1 MLGGTSLVL
10 GASSAARGHRLGFV
24 KPSLVVGRIGDPLP
38 SIAGI
43 EEASPAPDSV
53 TVARARTAFLRK
65 NVWKAQLAFTLALGV
80 TYFLARNTPVGPA
93 VYNLASLSACVA
105 FVVGPIIHRCRAIQ
119 WWLFAGAMGSFA
131 IADAIW
137 ESYILTGGE
146 APYPSISDAFY
157 LIAYPLFLVGVLV
170 LVRGSRPRKGDVL
183 DGLMVATAVT
193 FLIWTLVVEPIA
205 NQAGA
210 PLLARTVTAAYPAME
225 VLLAIGLSTLL
236 FASRVRSLSY
246 LGLLVGFLV
255 MAAADLAYS
264 VLILKGQYA
273 AGDWVDYGW
282 IASYGI
288 LGVAAL
294 HPSLPG
300 LGQVGPERP
309 GTLGKG
315 RLAIIGVALGVAPVL
330 AVGYNIW
337 GSNGLE
343 LEIPIVSIIAIALV
357 LLRVSVLWRE
367 RLGAEDAL
375 RESESGYRIL
385 YDVAETARERV
396 TAQNKQLLEVDKMKD
411 EFVALISHELR
422 TPLTSIRG
430 YVELLREDLPNT
442 PLEQQEKFLGV
453 VERNA
458 ERLLSLV
465 NDLLVTAQIE
475 AGKLDLN
482 RSEMDLVSL
491 ADECVAAAKPLAEER
506 QIEVEV
512 SAQARPVLS
521 ADRPRLAQVLDNL
534 LSNALKFTPPG
545 GKVEICVDADG
556 DTASLE
562 VRDSG
567 MGISVDDQEHLFSS
581 FFRTSTA
588 SASAV
593 PGTGLGLAISKGI
606 VEAHGGEIS
615 VNSREGH
622 GSTFR
627 IELPYGGAVASRSR
641 AAALAS

>member
-1 MLGGTSLVL
+1 
-10 GASSAARGHRLGFV
+10 
-24 KPSLVVGRIGDPLP
+24 
-38 SIAGI
+38 
-43 EEASPAPDSV
+43 
-53 TVARARTAFLRK
+53 VARARTSFLRS
-65 NVWKAQLAFTLALGV
+65 NLWKAQLAFTLAIGGA
-80 TYFLARNTPVGPA
+80 YFLARNTDVGPA
-93 VYNLASLSACVA
+93 IYNLASLSACVA

-157 LIAYPLFLVGVLV
+157 LAAYPLFLVGVLV
-170 LVRGSRPRKGDVL
+170 LVRGSRPRKGDIL

-210 PLLARTVTAAYPAME
+210 PLLARAVTAAYPAME

-246 LGLLVGFLV
+246 LGLLTGFLV

-264 VLILKGQYA
+264 VLILNGQYA

-300 LGQVGPERP
+300 LGQVGPERR

-330 AVGYNIW
+330 AVGYDIW
-337 GSNGLE
+337 GTNGLE
-343 LEIPIVSIIAIALV
+343 LEIPIVSMIAITLV
-357 LLRVSVLWRE
+357 LLRVSVLWQE

-385 YDVAETARERV
+385 YDLAESAREQV
-396 TAQNKQLLEVDKMKD
+396 TAQNEQLLELDKMKD

-430 YVELLREDLPNT
+430 YVELLRDDLPNA
-442 PLEQQEKFLGV
+442 PLEQQDKFLAV

-458 ERLLSLV
+458 DRLLSLV
-465 NDLLVTAQIE
+465 NDLLLMAQIE
-475 AGKLDLN
+475 VGKLDLHYA
-482 RSEMDLVSL
+482 ETDLVSL
-491 ADECVAAAKPLAEER
+491 AEECVVAARPVAEER
-506 QIEVEV
+506 QIEVTID
-512 SAQARPVLS
+512 ARARPLLS

-534 LSNALKFTPPG
+534 LANALKFTPPG
-545 GKVEICVDADG
+545 GQVEIRVMTEEDIALLEIR
-556 DTASLE
+556 DT
-562 VRDSG
+562 G
-567 MGISVDDQEHLFSS
+567 MGISPEDLQHLFSS

-588 SASAV
+588 SAAAV

-606 VEAHGGEIS
+606 VEAHGGSIS
-615 VNSREGH
+615 AESEEGH

-627 IELPYGGAVASRSR
+627 IELPYTGALANESLT
-641 AAALAS
+641 AALVS

>member
-1 MLGGTSLVL
+1 
-10 GASSAARGHRLGFV
+10 
-24 KPSLVVGRIGDPLP
+24 
-38 SIAGI
+38 
-43 EEASPAPDSV
+43 
-53 TVARARTAFLRK
+53 VARARTSFLRS
-65 NVWKAQLAFTLALGV
+65 NLWKAQLAFTLAIGGA
-80 TYFLARNTPVGPA
+80 YFLARNTDVGPA
-93 VYNLASLSACVA
+93 IYNLASLSACVA

-157 LIAYPLFLVGVLV
+157 LAAYPLFLVGVLV
-170 LVRGSRPRKGDVL
+170 LVRGSRPRKGDIL

-210 PLLARTVTAAYPAME
+210 PLLARAVTAAYPAME

-246 LGLLVGFLV
+246 LGLLTGFLV

-264 VLILKGQYA
+264 VLILNGQYA

-300 LGQVGPERP
+300 LGQVGPERR

-330 AVGYNIW
+330 AVGYDIW
-337 GSNGLE
+337 GTNGLE
-343 LEIPIVSIIAIALV
+343 LEIPIVSMIAITLV
-357 LLRVSVLWRE
+357 LLRVSVLWQE

-385 YDVAETARERV
+385 YDLAESAREQV
-396 TAQNKQLLEVDKMKD
+396 TAQNEQLLELDKMKD

-430 YVELLREDLPNT
+430 YVELLRDDLPNA
-442 PLEQQEKFLGV
+442 PLEQQDKFLAV

-458 ERLLSLV
+458 DRLLSLV
-465 NDLLVTAQIE
+465 NDLLLMAQIE
-475 AGKLDLN
+475 VGKLDLHYA
-482 RSEMDLVSL
+482 ETDLVSL
-491 ADECVAAAKPLAEER
+491 AEECVVAARPVAEER
-506 QIEVEV
+506 QIEVTID
-512 SAQARPVLS
+512 ARARPLLS

-534 LSNALKFTPPG
+534 LANALKFTPPG
-545 GKVEICVDADG
+545 GQVEIRVMTVEDIALLEIR
-556 DTASLE
+556 DT
-562 VRDSG
+562 G
-567 MGISVDDQEHLFSS
+567 MGISPEDLQHLFSS

-588 SASAV
+588 SAAAV

-606 VEAHGGEIS
+606 VEAHGGSIS
-615 VNSREGH
+615 AESEEGH

-627 IELPYGGAVASRSR
+627 IELPYSGALANESLT
-641 AAALAS
+641 AALVT

>member
-1 MLGGTSLVL
+1 
-10 GASSAARGHRLGFV
+10 
-24 KPSLVVGRIGDPLP
+24 
-38 SIAGI
+38 
-43 EEASPAPDSV
+43 
-53 TVARARTAFLRK
+53 VARARTSFLRS
-65 NVWKAQLAFTLALGV
+65 NLWKAQLAFTLAIGGA
-80 TYFLARNTPVGPA
+80 YFLARNTDVGPA
-93 VYNLASLSACVA
+93 IYNLASLSACVA

-157 LIAYPLFLVGVLV
+157 LAAYPLFLVGVLV
-170 LVRGSRPRKGDVL
+170 LVRGSRPRKGDIL

-210 PLLARTVTAAYPAME
+210 PLLARAVTAAYPAME

-246 LGLLVGFLV
+246 LGLLTGFLV

-264 VLILKGQYA
+264 VLILNGQYA

-300 LGQVGPERP
+300 LGQVGPERR

-330 AVGYNIW
+330 AVGYDIW
-337 GSNGLE
+337 GTNGLE
-343 LEIPIVSIIAIALV
+343 LEIPIVSMIAITLV
-357 LLRVSVLWRE
+357 LLRVSVLWQE

-385 YDVAETARERV
+385 YDLAESAREQV
-396 TAQNKQLLEVDKMKD
+396 TAQNEQLLELDKMKD

-430 YVELLREDLPNT
+430 YVELLRDDLPNA
-442 PLEQQEKFLGV
+442 PLEQQDKFLAV

-458 ERLLSLV
+458 DRLLSLV
-465 NDLLVTAQIE
+465 NDLLLMAQIE
-475 AGKLDLN
+475 VGKLDLHYA
-482 RSEMDLVSL
+482 ETDLVSL
-491 ADECVAAAKPLAEER
+491 AEECVVAARPVAEER
-506 QIEVEV
+506 RIEVTID
-512 SAQARPVLS
+512 ARARPLLS

-534 LSNALKFTPPG
+534 LANALKFTPPG
-545 GKVEICVDADG
+545 GQVEIRVMTDEDIALFEIR
-556 DTASLE
+556 DT
-562 VRDSG
+562 G
-567 MGISVDDQEHLFSS
+567 MGISAEDLQHLFSS

-588 SASAV
+588 SAAAV

-606 VEAHGGEIS
+606 VEAHGGSIS
-615 VNSREGH
+615 AESEEGH

-627 IELPYGGAVASRSR
+627 IELPYSGALANESLT
-641 AAALAS
+641 AALVS

>member
-1 MLGGTSLVL
+1 M
-10 GASSAARGHRLGFV
+10 
-24 KPSLVVGRIGDPLP
+24 PLT
-38 SIAGI
+38 
-43 EEASPAPDSV
+43 PDSV
-53 TVARARTAFLRK
+53 TVARARTAFLRT
-65 NVWKAQLAFTLALGV
+65 NLWKAQLAFTVALGG

-119 WWLFAGAMGSFA
+119 WWLFAGGMGSFA

-157 LIAYPLFLVGVLV
+157 LIAYPLFLVGVLI

-183 DGLMVATAVT
+183 DGLMLATAVT

-225 VLLAIGLSTLL
+225 ILLAIGLSTLL

-246 LGLLVGFLV
+246 LGLLIGFVV
-255 MAAADLAYS
+255 MAAADLVYS
-264 VLILKGQYA
+264 VLILNGQYA
-273 AGDWVDYGW
+273 AGNWVDYGW

-300 LGQVGPERP
+300 LGRVGAERP
-309 GTLGKG
+309 GALGKG
-315 RLAIIGVALGVAPVL
+315 RLVIIGTALGVAPLL
-330 AVGYNIW
+330 ALGYDLT
-337 GSNGLE
+337 GRNGLE
-343 LEIPIVSIIAIALV
+343 LEIPIVSIIAITLV

-367 RLGAEDAL
+367 RQGAEAAL
-375 RESESGYRIL
+375 QDSESSYRVL
-385 YDVAETARERV
+385 YGVAESAREQV
-396 TAQNKQLLEVDKMKD
+396 TAQNEQLLELDKMKD

-430 YVELLREDLPNT
+430 YVELLREDLPNA
-442 PLEQQEKFLGV
+442 PLEQQEKFLAI

-458 ERLLSLV
+458 DRLLGLV
-465 NDLLVTAQIE
+465 NDLLLMAQIE
-475 AGKLDLN
+475 VGKLDLN
-482 RSEMDLVSL
+482 RAETDLV
-491 ADECVAAAKPLAEER
+491 AVAEECVAAARPVAQER
-506 QIEVEV
+506 QIEVTID
-512 SAQARPVLS
+512 AQARPLLS

-534 LSNALKFTPPG
+534 LANALKFTPPG
-545 GKVEICVDADG
+545 GRVEIRVRTDE
-556 DTASLE
+556 DTALLE
-562 VRDSG
+562 MRDTG
-567 MGISVDDQEHLFSS
+567 VGIAADDLQHLFSS

-588 SASAV
+588 SAAAV
-593 PGTGLGLAISKGI
+593 PGTGLGLTISKGI
-606 VEAHGGEIS
+606 VEAHDGMIS
-615 VNSREGH
+615 AESEEGH

-627 IELPYGGAVASRSR
+627 IELPYSG
-641 AAALAS
+641 ALASESLTAALVS